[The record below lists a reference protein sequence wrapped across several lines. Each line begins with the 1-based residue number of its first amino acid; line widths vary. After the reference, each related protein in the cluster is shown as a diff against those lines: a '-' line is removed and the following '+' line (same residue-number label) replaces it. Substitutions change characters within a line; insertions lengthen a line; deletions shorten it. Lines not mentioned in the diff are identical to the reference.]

1 LLHDARSAKATTA
14 AIPTRCLD
22 VRCILKLRRS
32 DQRVIRR
39 DRWVGDAAIWIV
51 AGVRGVMRA
60 PLTIVWSKFILLTM
74 SGQPNSDRRTV
85 RRQETRDEIVH
96 ASWDVV
102 REHGLA
108 GLSMRDLGER
118 VGMRA
123 QSIYSYFASKHE
135 IYDAMFLE
143 GYQAC
148 AIWMANAIDRDA
160 AAVDAIGVARTAMR
174 SFVEFCTDDP
184 VRYQLLFQ
192 RTIPD
197 FVPSPDSYALAV
209 QVYEEFSGHLSAIG
223 VRDQATLDLWTAML
237 TGITDQQISN
247 NPGGDRW
254 KQLVDRAFDMLLADT
269 RTPTNPASTNPAS
282 TNPGSEKA

>member
-1 LLHDARSAKATTA
+1 
-14 AIPTRCLD
+14 
-22 VRCILKLRRS
+22 
-32 DQRVIRR
+32 
-39 DRWVGDAAIWIV
+39 
-51 AGVRGVMRA
+51 
-60 PLTIVWSKFILLTM
+60 M
-74 SGQPNSDRRTV
+74 SGKANSDRRSV
-85 RRQETRDEIVH
+85 RRQETQREIVQ

-143 GYQAC
+143 GYESFAV
-148 AIWMANAIDRDA
+148 WMANAVDADTA
-160 AAVDAIGVARTAMR
+160 AADPIAAARAMAR
-174 SFVEFCTDDP
+174 SFVEFCTSDP

-197 FVPSPDSYALAV
+197 FVPSPDSYAVAV
-209 QVYEEFSGHLSAIG
+209 QAYEDFSGRLSAIG
-223 VRDQATLDLWTAML
+223 IRDQATLDLWTAML

-247 NPGGDRW
+247 DPGGDRW
-254 KQLVDRAFDMLLADT
+254 KQLVDRAVDMLLTDNQT
-269 RTPTNPASTNPAS
+269 CTSRSHTNH
-282 TNPGSEKA
+282 

>member
-1 LLHDARSAKATTA
+1 
-14 AIPTRCLD
+14 
-22 VRCILKLRRS
+22 
-32 DQRVIRR
+32 
-39 DRWVGDAAIWIV
+39 
-51 AGVRGVMRA
+51 
-60 PLTIVWSKFILLTM
+60 M
-74 SGQPNSDRRTV
+74 SGTPNIDRRTA
-85 RRQETRDEIVH
+85 RRQATQQEIVQ

-148 AIWMANAIDRDA
+148 ADWMTNAIDADA
-160 AAVDAIGVARTAMR
+160 AAADPIGAARTTAR
-174 SFVEFCTDDP
+174 SFVEFCTNDP

-197 FVPSPDSYALAV
+197 FIPSPESYAVAV
-209 QVYEEFSGHLSAIG
+209 QVYEEFSERLSAIG

-247 NPGGDRW
+247 DPGGDRR
-254 KQLVDRAFDMLLADT
+254 KQLIDRAVDMLLADA
-269 RTPTNPASTNPAS
+269 RPHTNPAHTNPE
-282 TNPGSEKA
+282 SEKA